1 VLNIG
6 SICIGVLGSAS
17 EIQRCD
23 QTIRIDGVGQRL
35 KQLEGAQSALEQL
48 QALTIGCKYAQNRR
62 PPLGD
67 RTEQLE
73 PGTVLQPFGGHDDLE
88 RVGAQQIEAVALVR
102 NRIDGV
108 QITQRSGDHLVAGG
122 ILVDDEHTHAGTVP
136 A

>member
-1 VLNIG
+1 MLNIG
-6 SICIGVLGSAS
+6 SIRVGILGSVGK
-17 EIQRCD
+17 IQRCD

-35 KQLEGAQSALEQL
+35 KQLEGAQPALEQL
-48 QALTIGCKYAQNRR
+48 QALAIGRKYAQNRR
-62 PPLGD
+62 PPLGY

-102 NRIDGV
+102 NRIDGI
-108 QITQRSGDHLVAGG
+108 QITQRSGDHLVAGR
-122 ILVDDEHTHAGTVP
+122 ILVDDEHTHAGTLP